1 MKAAIAEAIGSEK
14 KSFERGV
21 VEVKI
26 YTTFAA
32 PYEGKVIEERGS
44 ESGSK

>member
-1 MKAAIAEAIGSEK
+1 LDWRVPDGLSGVRK

-32 PYEGKVIEERGS
+32 PYEGKVIEERGC
-44 ESGSK
+44 